1 MVNPGNPNNYIKTQ
15 CFSIPTAPKPGVLE
29 RQLRP
34 GTTER
39 RWTISSA
46 GDLPALACFNLRG
59 NSGRNILIG
68 PGLMDLDFSVY
79 KNNYIRRISEVFNI
93 QFRAEM
99 FDILNHPNFGPPT
112 VGDGNTDIF
121 GGTGTPNPIAGTL
134 VRTVGE
140 ATERQ
145 IQFALKV
152 IF

>member
-1 MVNPGNPNNYIKTQ
+1 M
-15 CFSIPTAPKPGVLE
+15 
-29 RQLRP
+29 
-34 GTTER
+34 
-39 RWTISSA
+39 
-46 GDLPALACFNLRG
+46 
-59 NSGRNILIG
+59 IG
-68 PGLMDLDFSVY
+68 PGLLNLDFSVY

-121 GGTGTPNPIAGTL
+121 QADGTANPIAGAL
-134 VRTVGE
+134 IRTVGD